1 MTAILPEFCAEWY
14 RLEGRT
20 ELERKAY
27 VASEIKRLVADGAPL
42 LTAIIAC
49 SDGRTQQIAL
59 TLVKRN
65 DDGEG
70 GALFERRDGWRLR
83 LVENGTPPA
92 LDPQGRKLD
101 PKDAGKLVVKLGT
114 LGGDLGP
121 EADAVEVA
129 QWGAEARAARA
140 QRGRDLYRLG
150 RVSRLGD
157 IFPLEDAVTILKQW
171 GVGIAPREVRRDGQ
185 LAWLVE
191 EIPVARAAEDTPSTA
206 KPGSKARAA

>member
-1 MTAILPEFCAEWY
+1 
-14 RLEGRT
+14 
-20 ELERKAY
+20 
-27 VASEIKRLVADGAPL
+27 
-42 LTAIIAC
+42 
-49 SDGRTQQIAL
+49 
-59 TLVKRN
+59 
-65 DDGEG
+65 
-70 GALFERRDGWRLR
+70 
-83 LVENGTPPA
+83 
-92 LDPQGRKLD
+92 
-101 PKDAGKLVVKLGT
+101 VVKLGT

-150 RVSRLGD
+150 RVSRLGE